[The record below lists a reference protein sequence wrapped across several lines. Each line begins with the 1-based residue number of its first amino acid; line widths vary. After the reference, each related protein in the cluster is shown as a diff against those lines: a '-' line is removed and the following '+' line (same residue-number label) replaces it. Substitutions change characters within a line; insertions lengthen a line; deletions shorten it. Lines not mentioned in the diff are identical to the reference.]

1 LSLDE
6 RLRLA
11 QVMAMRGRIFTSAI
25 WLCLSSASAAADE
38 QPICADRPSKSTGA
52 CTVPEGRFQVET
64 GLVDW
69 SHDRSSD
76 GTMDFTTIGSSL
88 LKYGVSDRADVEV
101 GVTPLE
107 LLRAPGERESGFGDM
122 LLRVKYRLTAEDAA
136 FQAALDPFVKLPTAN
151 HRLGNGKVEAGLGL
165 AASVP
170 LGKTGLTIATD
181 PELDLLADEDGH
193 GRHAAMVQVLN
204 IGASL
209 GSKLGVSAEIWGQWD
224 WDPAG
229 TTKQKSA
236 DAAITYL
243 LNRDVQLD
251 GGANFGLNRET
262 PDVELYAGI
271 SKRF

>member
-1 LSLDE
+1 
-6 RLRLA
+6 
-11 QVMAMRGRIFTSAI
+11 MRGRIFTSAI

-122 LLRVKYRLTAEDAA
+122 LLRVKYRLTVEDAA

>member
-1 LSLDE
+1 
-6 RLRLA
+6 
-11 QVMAMRGRIFTSAI
+11 MAMRGRIFTSAI

-69 SHDRSSD
+69 SHDHSSD

-243 LNRDVQLD
+243 LNKDVQLD

>member
-1 LSLDE
+1 
-6 RLRLA
+6 
-11 QVMAMRGRIFTSAI
+11 MRGRIFTSAI

-69 SHDRSSD
+69 SHDHSSD

-204 IGASL
+204 IGASTYYAWVKQAKPL
-209 GSKLGVSAEIWGQWD
+209 GLGYVG
-224 WDPAG
+224 AG
-229 TTKQKSA
+229 LVG
-236 DAAITYL
+236 AAIVGTAIAASGPGYYY
-243 LNRDVQLD
+243 D
-251 GGANFGLNRET
+251 GYRRCGWVRQFDAFGNYIGRVRT
-262 PDVELYAGI
+262 CGY
-271 SKRF
+271 